1 MLSYF
6 IKLTLKKIK
15 SILYNLLQ
23 NILMDLES
31 YIPKNIDDIDPTMA
45 LIYITLIVPLIAAL
59 LYSF

>member
-6 IKLTLKKIK
+6 FKLTLKKIK

-31 YIPKNIDDIDPTMA
+31 YIPKSIDDIDPTMA
-45 LIYITLIVPLIAAL
+45 LVYLTLVIPLIAAL
-59 LYSF
+59 IYAF